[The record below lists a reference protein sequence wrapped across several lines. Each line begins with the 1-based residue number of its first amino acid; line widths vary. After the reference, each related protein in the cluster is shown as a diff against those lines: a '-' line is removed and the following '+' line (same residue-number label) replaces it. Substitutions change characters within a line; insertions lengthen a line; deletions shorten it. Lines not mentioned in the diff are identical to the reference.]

1 MKLFG
6 QIVRTVVNTALI
18 PVAVVKDVATAGGVV
33 TGRRESY
40 TRERIETLKDEAQ
53 ED

>member
-6 QIVRTVVNTALI
+6 QIVRTVVNTVML
-18 PVAVVKDVATAGGVV
+18 PVDVARDIVTLGGVV
-33 TGRRESY
+33 NGHGSY
-40 TRERIETLKDEAQ
+40 TAERIETLKEEAE